1 MRPLHYACRQ
11 GSYKLADFL
20 MRTGKVSNPMK
31 PSLNQLKPID
41 VIDFNA
47 QARTKLLELFQPYI
61 ESSQK
66 FQIDSYT
73 KVFVCGYST
82 AGKSSLSQI
91 LVDRSTK
98 PLGYKFSE
106 VDVVSDVTPFTAGI
120 DLHSIKSPEVGNVIL
135 HDFAGHTE
143 FYSSHAGILEHLM
156 LHSPGV
162 FVIVADLKIELKKRK
177 SQLLYWLR
185 FIDNICA
192 KISRQSHIIVVGSR
206 ADKLP
211 KGCPGY
217 RIDIEEIVKESSIQ
231 QDYKGF
237 CPMDCHRP
245 GGIGVSTFVETLAK
259 SCQEVTDSSE
269 EISYYCHVIYSIL
282 KDMDEV
288 AITQKELLNRLD
300 NDDMSLPNDPSKVSD
315 ILSVLSD
322 KGLILFLINQDV
334 LTQSWIVIDKIKLVR
349 EVVGVLFAPE
359 SIERV
364 HADIASNTGII
375 EVSKLNRLFENLDT
389 HMLKGFLTALEF
401 CHVVDSEVFQMSFE
415 RLNGE
420 LLFFPALIAEKTPA
434 EMNHDPSWGWF
445 VKCDNPNHLLTDRF
459 LHVLLLRLAL
469 FHVSGSK
476 SDSSEQIDGKS
487 IELNQQCTVWI
498 RGIHWI
504 SHSIEVLVKVSLED
518 GCITLLLS
526 QKDNI
531 VAQKIFSSIVAE
543 IHDLLERFCPYKTKE
558 YIINFSQLVDKK
570 EQSLVSLRKI
580 ARAVILRN
588 KLTDKDGRHEVL
600 LENVLS
606 SFEPYLSIPP
616 FLMKEL
622 FNPDLSEQRV
632 DQSHSACL
640 HNVCHKKVLEGI
652 SFSSYK
658 EVREHIK
665 RFSIFTDYN
674 PVVS

>member
-11 GSYKLADFL
+11 GSYELAAFL
-20 MRTGKVSNPMK
+20 MNTLKVTNPMK

-61 ESSQK
+61 KSSQK
-66 FQIDSYT
+66 FPIDSYT

-98 PLGYKFSE
+98 PLGYKFNE

-156 LHSPGV
+156 LHSPGI

-206 ADKLP
+206 ADQLP

-245 GGIGVSTFVETLAK
+245 GGIGVSTFVEMLAK
-259 SCQEVTDSSE
+259 SCQEVIDSSE

-288 AITQKELLNRLD
+288 AITQKELLNKLDDDNATKASYCSSSIEMFLLKAGLSLTRL
-300 NDDMSLPNDPSKVSD
+300 SLFVKLLVFFLLQKV
-315 ILSVLSD
+315 LSVSM
-322 KGLILFLINQDV
+322 
-334 LTQSWIVIDKIKLVR
+334 LTL
-349 EVVGVLFAPE
+349 P
-359 SIERV
+359 
-364 HADIASNTGII
+364 
-375 EVSKLNRLFENLDT
+375 
-389 HMLKGFLTALEF
+389 
-401 CHVVDSEVFQMSFE
+401 
-415 RLNGE
+415 
-420 LLFFPALIAEKTPA
+420 
-434 EMNHDPSWGWF
+434 
-445 VKCDNPNHLLTDRF
+445 
-459 LHVLLLRLAL
+459 
-469 FHVSGSK
+469 
-476 SDSSEQIDGKS
+476 
-487 IELNQQCTVWI
+487 
-498 RGIHWI
+498 
-504 SHSIEVLVKVSLED
+504 
-518 GCITLLLS
+518 
-526 QKDNI
+526 
-531 VAQKIFSSIVAE
+531 
-543 IHDLLERFCPYKTKE
+543 
-558 YIINFSQLVDKK
+558 
-570 EQSLVSLRKI
+570 
-580 ARAVILRN
+580 VIL
-588 KLTDKDGRHEVL
+588 
-600 LENVLS
+600 
-606 SFEPYLSIPP
+606 
-616 FLMKEL
+616 
-622 FNPDLSEQRV
+622 
-632 DQSHSACL
+632 A
-640 HNVCHKKVLEGI
+640 
-652 SFSSYK
+652 
-658 EVREHIK
+658 
-665 RFSIFTDYN
+665 
-674 PVVS
+674 